1 MRKPV
6 EKLAPVYMYSSLLGL
21 LLLRCLKIVL
31 FVNIFKVFLNSR
43 VSLFLYVKHF
53 YNIYLQKKKKIDNLF
68 LLS

>member
-53 YNIYLQKKKKIDNLF
+53 YNIYLQKKKKNR
-68 LLS
+68 

>member
-1 MRKPV
+1 MRKRV
-6 EKLAPVYMYSSLLGL
+6 EKLVPVYMYSSLLGL

-53 YNIYLQKKKKIDNLF
+53 YNIYLQKKKKNR
-68 LLS
+68 